1 MTLIQMAE
9 KRWLPDPVIRM
20 GMRRLLRERLEQEH
34 QIAGG
39 NHVAAVDAFA
49 ERQRQS
55 VVTIETH
62 LANEQHY
69 EVPAAF
75 FQRVLGSRLKYSCGL
90 WGDDAA
96 TLDSSEVAML
106 RLSCERAGI
115 EDGMRVL
122 DLGCGWGSMTLWL
135 AEQYPNCQITAL
147 SNSKGQRAYIEGV
160 CRKRGYENVRVITTD
175 AGEFDTDDRF
185 DRVISVEMLEHVR
198 NHEHLFARISRWLE
212 TDGLFFVH
220 VFCHRQLAY
229 TFEQEG
235 EKNWMGRHFFS
246 GGIMP
251 SEDLFARYQ
260 RDLLIKDQW
269 WVNGNHYAKTS
280 EAWLSKLDQCQ
291 AQAKKILSDANPQE
305 SARVLVQRWRM
316 FFMACAE
323 LFRFDDGEQWGVAH
337 YRFGVNRESD
347 QAR

>member
-9 KRWLPDPVIRM
+9 RRLLPDPVIRM
-20 GMRRLLRERLEQEH
+20 GMRRLLKERLDQEH
-34 QIAGG
+34 EVAGG
-39 NHVAAVDAFA
+39 DHAAAVDAFA
-49 ERQRQS
+49 ERQRNS

-75 FQRVLGSRLKYSCGL
+75 FQRVLGSRLKYSCG
-90 WGDDAA
+90 WWDDESA

-106 RLSCERAGI
+106 RKSCERARI
-115 EDGMRVL
+115 EDGMKIL

-135 AEQYPNCQITAL
+135 AEKYPNSQITAL

-160 CRKRGYENVRVITTD
+160 CRRRGYDNVTVITAD
-175 AGEFDTDDRF
+175 VGEFDTDQKF

-198 NHEHLFARISRWLE
+198 NHESLFSRISDWLVS
-212 TDGLFFVH
+212 DGLFFVH
-220 VFCHRQLAY
+220 VFCHRKLAY

-251 SEDLFARYQ
+251 SEDLFNRYQ
-260 RDLLIKDQW
+260 QDLVIKDQW
-269 WVNGNHYAKTS
+269 WINGNHYAKTS
-280 EAWLSKLDQCQ
+280 EAWLEKLDDCH
-291 AQAKKILSDANPQE
+291 AQAKSILGNANPEE

-323 LFRFDDGEQWGVAH
+323 LFRFDGGEQWGVAH
-337 YRFGVNRESD
+337 YLFGVNDLEE
-347 QAR
+347 AA

>member
-9 KRWLPDPVIRM
+9 RRLLPDPVIRL
-20 GMRRLLRERLEQEH
+20 GMRRLLKERLYQEH
-34 QIAGG
+34 EVAGG
-39 NHVAAVDAFA
+39 DHAAAVDAFA
-49 ERQRQS
+49 ERQRNS

-75 FQRVLGSRLKYSCGL
+75 FQRVLGSRLKYSCG
-90 WGDDAA
+90 WWDDESA

-106 RLSCERAGI
+106 RKSCERARI
-115 EDGMRVL
+115 EDGMKIL

-135 AEQYPNCQITAL
+135 AEKYPNSQITAL

-160 CRKRGYENVRVITTD
+160 CRRRGYDNVAVITAD
-175 AGEFDTDDRF
+175 VGEFDTDQKF

-198 NHEHLFARISRWLE
+198 NHESLFSRISDWLVS
-212 TDGLFFVH
+212 DGLFFVH
-220 VFCHRQLAY
+220 VFCHRKLAY

-251 SEDLFARYQ
+251 SEDLFNRYQ
-260 RDLLIKDQW
+260 QDLVIKDQW
-269 WVNGNHYAKTS
+269 WINGNHYAKTS
-280 EAWLSKLDQCQ
+280 EAWLEKLDDCH
-291 AQAKKILSDANPQE
+291 AQAKSILGNANPEE

-323 LFRFDDGEQWGVAH
+323 LFRFDGGEQWGVAH
-337 YRFGVNRESD
+337 YLFGVNDLEE
-347 QAR
+347 AA

>member
-9 KRWLPDPVIRM
+9 HRLLPDPVIRM
-20 GMRRLLRERLEQEH
+20 GMRRLLRERLDTEH
-34 QIAGG
+34 RVAGG
-39 NHVAAVDAFA
+39 DHAAAVDAFA
-49 ERQRQS
+49 DRQRQS

-69 EVPAAF
+69 EVPAKF
-75 FQRVLGSRLKYSCGL
+75 FQRVLGSRLKYSCG
-90 WGDDAA
+90 WWENDDT
-96 TLDSSEVAML
+96 TLDASEIAML

-135 AEQYPNCQITAL
+135 AEHYPNCQITAL
-147 SNSKGQRAYIEGV
+147 SNSHGQRAHIEGV
-160 CRKRGYENVRVITTD
+160 CKRRGYENVQVITTD
-175 AGEFDTDDRF
+175 VGEFDTDARF
-185 DRVISVEMLEHVR
+185 DRVISVETLEHVR
-198 NHEHLFARISRWLE
+198 NHESLFERIAKWLVP
-212 TDGLFFVH
+212 DGAFFVH

-251 SEDLFARYQ
+251 SEDLFSRYQ
-260 RDLLIKDQW
+260 EALEIKDQW
-269 WVNGNHYAKTS
+269 WINGNHYAKTS
-280 EAWLSKLDQCQ
+280 EAWLEKLDGCSGE
-291 AQAKKILSDANPQE
+291 ARKILGYANPDE
-305 SARVLVQRWRM
+305 SARVMVQRWRM

-323 LFRFDDGEQWGVAH
+323 LFRYDQGEQWGVSH
-337 YRFGVNRESD
+337 YRFEVKPGRNRL
-347 QAR
+347 